1 MAFNKRGPNNFAHW
15 NMFPFM
21 TMPKTKYILGQ
32 TQSPFFRL
40 PREIRDTIYEYYAQ
54 GRPQYVYDK
63 NTTKL
68 RYSDASAQAE
78 GLGLMMTC
86 KIAADEMKHVAFQN
100 IEFSTLCSA
109 NDGAEFQQLR
119 SRVARFSQFSHIPQK
134 RLNNLRKLIICEDFK
149 SRPRSVCHARGLIPI
164 CRANPNLKIERH
176 INLLDSLLPV
186 DQPNGYRGGRSSI
199 GSFNVMEAA
208 VPWFAETPLL
218 RTHGMPEGSF
228 QLVIDGTSRE
238 ALEVWNVIKHAA
250 AMQGAMLEQCRVRN
264 THPTSRLY
272 DSIAGRIYGP
282 TALPWH
288 LPDGFSDTIRRTIE
302 GTTNITFTGDMGELW
317 DEDVFYFQRRDWTL
331 DQWRHE
337 WRSEIT

>member
-1 MAFNKRGPNNFAHW
+1 MLRAERTSHVSVFVLKRGNF
-15 NMFPFM
+15 
-21 TMPKTKYILGQ
+21 
-32 TQSPFFRL
+32 
-40 PREIRDTIYEYYAQ
+40 
-54 GRPQYVYDK
+54 V
-63 NTTKL
+63 
-68 RYSDASAQAE
+68 
-78 GLGLMMTC
+78 
-86 KIAADEMKHVAFQN
+86 N
-100 IEFSTLCSA
+100 IHA
-109 NDGAEFQQLR
+109 
-119 SRVARFSQFSHIPQK
+119 VSHIPQK

-164 CRANPNLKIERH
+164 CRANPNLRIERH

-199 GSFNVMEAA
+199 GGFNVMEAA
-208 VPWFAETPLL
+208 VPWFAEIPLL

-264 THPTSRLY
+264 TQPTSRLY

-282 TALPWH
+282 RALPWH
-288 LPDGFSDTIRRTIE
+288 LPDDFSDTIRRTIE

-337 WRSEIT
+337 WRNEIIVKSIDTDFWKRSNAWYQIDPRGFGQVYRTVYKGEVIRSSDRPL